1 MEQTA
6 IFDVF
11 TTCTNAISR
20 GVLIR
25 QVSKTDKEFHFQNW
39 FEERLHE
46 AGLLFDKHGRNSY
59 PDFTL
64 VDFREGYEIKG
75 LAWPGRESTYDSN
88 SQVPT
93 GFHNGRDVFY
103 VFGRYPPA
111 DAGEQEYPVIDLV
124 ICHGDFLNADHT
136 YQHKNKSVRGFGSY
150 GDILIRDRKMY
161 VARTPY
167 ALADGLTGARTLIVP
182 AGWSAPARLQNVGE
196 LQRNEADNVVVGYEF
211 DLRNNTIIPMT
222 ILNSTA
228 GEAHLFTAYRLP
240 SDTDRKVRLT
250 EADAS
255 ADVSSADVSSA
266 DV

>member
-1 MEQTA
+1 MEHTA
-6 IFDVF
+6 VFDIF
-11 TTCTNAISR
+11 TTCTNAIAR
-20 GVLIR
+20 GILIR
-25 QVSKTDKEFHFQNW
+25 QVSRTDKEFHFQNW
-39 FEERLHE
+39 FEARLYE

-64 VDFREGYEIKG
+64 VNFREGYEVKG

-111 DAGEQEYPVIDLV
+111 DVGELEYPVIDLV

-161 VARTPY
+161 VARTPF

-182 AGWSAPARLQNVGE
+182 AEWSTPAGFQNVGK
-196 LQRNEADNVVVGYEF
+196 LRRHEADHVVIGYEF
-211 DLRNNTIIPMT
+211 DLRNNTIAPKTIP
-222 ILNSTA
+222 NPSA
-228 GEAHLFTAYRLP
+228 GVAHLFVAYRLQ
-240 SDTDRKVRLT
+240 SDSDRSVRLT
-250 EADAS
+250 EADFN
-255 ADVSSADVSSA
+255 ADSSNANM
-266 DV
+266 

>member
-6 IFDVF
+6 VFDVF
-11 TTCTNAISR
+11 TTCTHAITR

-39 FEERLHE
+39 FEERLYE

-103 VFGRYPPA
+103 VFGRYPPT
-111 DAGEQEYPVIDLV
+111 EVEEVEYPVIDLV

-161 VARTPY
+161 VAFTPY
-167 ALADGLTGARTLIVP
+167 ALADGLTGARTLIIP
-182 AGWSAPARLQNVGE
+182 AGWRVPSELQIVGE
-196 LQRNEADNVVVGYEF
+196 LQRNEADNVVIGYKF
-211 DLRNNTIIPMT
+211 DLRNNTIAPT
-222 ILNSTA
+222 TVPNPTA
-228 GEAHLFTAYRLP
+228 GVSHLFAAYRLR
-240 SDTDRKVRLT
+240 SDTDRRVHLI
-250 EADAS
+250 EAG
-255 ADVSSADVSSA
+255 SSAGLSNTTR
-266 DV
+266 